1 MSLHHQHN
9 PHTRQPDEPAV
20 AGGLDTKG
28 HEPQDVVLQRARR
41 GAAPAANG
49 GQGQMTTPPVMLAQL
64 APQLAPAMNNRPGF
78 YPEYIYGLHEQGGEG
93 CMIEAGRPG
102 WVLELAEVGLHG
114 GQPTS
119 FSNLA
124 QQGLGVVVRLNHGYG
139 STGTLPTPDRYSQ
152 FAEACATYVARSQGC
167 HVWIIGNEPNHE
179 QERPDG
185 QPITPGDYARA
196 YKLCRSKIRSLPGR
210 EQDHVLVA
218 GPAPWNIQTKYD
230 GNPSG
235 DWGKYFADTLALLG
249 DGECDGFAIHTYTRL
264 HDPGRIQV
272 DIPFNSPGYSHLHDE
287 FRTYRDF
294 MERIPGRFR
303 QLPVL
308 ITETDPTEP
317 TRGWEPANNLGWVKT
332 AYREIAEWN
341 RNPNKQPIQA
351 LILYRWPVRAD
362 QPNWSI
368 SNRQGII
375 DDFKE
380 ALRADPAGDYQV
392 RMAVASLS
400 PDLPP
405 ERMVAPLPPI
415 YTNQQLI
422 DALASAANALG
433 LGNWALL
440 EKAGLNINQL
450 AADREGL
457 YTGAALEAL
466 PNLAAAE
473 RALIRAELIKQLSRR
488 PRWKGIVNAQAGLM
502 LRTGPGQNFA
512 AVKGLPH
519 ETNVMVLSEQGP
531 WLFVLA
537 DGDAGYV
544 FAEFVIREP
553 AIATTP
559 TRITVSADM
568 PLAPPASQQFA
579 LPPDADW
586 DTKAVVNSW
595 NRYGALV
602 TTLAGQL
609 GMDPAIAIA
618 IIATE
623 SAGAGLGDDGRL
635 IIRFEV
641 HQFLAYCNDQT
652 RPVAGQHFRFD
663 GSKTYQDP
671 LQQMWRRDPNGEWQ
685 PVHVGGQAGQW
696 AVLDFARQIDPFA
709 ALMCISMGAPQV
721 MGFNYELLG
730 YRSAQAMFDDFQ
742 RSEHTQIASLFR
754 FIEARGLVDA
764 VRNREF
770 RALAAA
776 YNGEGQVDLYAGL
789 IQKRLAIFEALRT
802 TVAPAGQAALA
813 PVPAALA
820 EPSPVP
826 AALPVPDVTRASS
839 LRELDPDLY
848 KAWSE
853 HIKQGFA
860 NNNIMFN
867 RVLEGFMRPYQ
878 TTIWMYRILFAIGV
892 ASFIASVVMAIVMR
906 DKPAATAISA
916 TAIFGGL
923 SIVAFLSYFVSR
935 PLQALEENLQ
945 FITWLG
951 IVYNTYWTRLVNT
964 TDAATQ
970 HQELED
976 ATNDAV
982 NSIKEMLD
990 KHAAHSRQRSGLTP

>member
-1 MSLHHQHN
+1 MRH
-9 PHTRQPDEPAV
+9 PGEPA
-20 AGGLDTKG
+20 ATGERLDTEEG
-28 HEPQDVVLQRARR
+28 RHAHAVASQRTRK
-41 GAAPAANG
+41 GAAPAVNS
-49 GQGQMTTPPVMLAQL
+49 GQNQKATPLISRAPALVTS
-64 APQLAPAMNNRPGF
+64 PQLAPAMNNRPGF
-78 YPEYIYGLHEQGGEG
+78 YPEYIFGLHEQGGEG
-93 CMIEAGRPG
+93 HMVDAGRPG

-119 FSNLA
+119 FAHLA
-124 QQGLGVVVRLNHGYG
+124 QRGLGVVVRLNHGYG
-139 STGTLPTPDRYSQ
+139 STGTLPTPERHPQ
-152 FAEACATYVARSQGC
+152 FAEACAIYVARSQGC

-185 QPITPGDYARA
+185 QPITPGDYVRA
-196 YKLCRSKIRSLPGR
+196 YKLCRSKIRAVPGH
-210 EQDHVLVA
+210 EQDQVLVA

-230 GNPSG
+230 GNPGG
-235 DWGKYFADTLALLG
+235 DWGKYFADALALLG

-272 DIPFNSPGYSHLHDE
+272 DAPFNSPGYTHLRDE
-287 FRTYRDF
+287 FRSYRDF

-303 QLPVL
+303 HLPVL

-341 RNPNKQPIQA
+341 RNPNNQPIQA

-368 SNRQGII
+368 SNRQGVI
-375 DDFKE
+375 DDFNE
-380 ALRADPAGDYQV
+380 ALRADPASDYQV
-392 RMAVASLS
+392 RMAGTSQL

-405 ERMVAPLPPI
+405 DRNTTPLPPI
-415 YTNQQLI
+415 YTNQHLI

-433 LGNWALL
+433 LGSWALL
-440 EKAGLNINQL
+440 EKAGLSLVKL
-450 AADREGL
+450 AEDRQGL
-457 YTGAALEAL
+457 YTGAPIEAL
-466 PNLAAAE
+466 PNLTAAE
-473 RALIRAELIKQLSRR
+473 RALIRNELLKWLGKQA
-488 PRWKGIVNAQAGLM
+488 RWKGAINAQAGLM
-502 LRTGPGQNFA
+502 LRTGPGQNH
-512 AVKGLPH
+512 AVVKALPH
-519 ETNVMVLSEQGP
+519 ESVVTVLSEQGP

-553 AIATTP
+553 VTTTTP
-559 TRITVSADM
+559 TRITVSTDM
-568 PLAPPASQQFA
+568 PLAPPAEQQFA
-579 LPPDADW
+579 LPANADW
-586 DTKAVVNSW
+586 DTKTVVNSW

-635 IIRFEV
+635 LIRFEV
-641 HQFLAYCNDQT
+641 HQFLAHCNNQT
-652 RPVAGQHFRFD
+652 RPIATQHFRFD
-663 GSKTYQDP
+663 SSKDYRDP

-696 AVLDFARQIDPFA
+696 TVLDFARQIDPHA
-709 ALMCISMGAPQV
+709 ALMCVSMGAPQV
-721 MGFNYELLG
+721 MGFNHRLLG
-730 YRSAQAMFDDFQ
+730 YGSAQAMFDDFQ
-742 RSEHTQIASLFR
+742 QSEHIQIASLFR

-770 RALAAA
+770 RALVAA
-776 YNGEGQVDLYAGL
+776 YNGEGQVDFYVDLM
-789 IQKRLAIFEALRT
+789 QKRLAIFAALRT
-802 TVAPAGQAALA
+802 TVAPAGQVE
-813 PVPAALA
+813 PVPTPAGLA
-820 EPSPVP
+820 EPPPVP
-826 AALPVPDVTRASS
+826 AALPLPDVTKSGP
-839 LRELDPDLY
+839 LRELDPELY

-853 HIKQGFA
+853 HIRQGFV

-867 RVLEGFMRPYQ
+867 RILEGFMRPYQ
-878 TTIWMYRILFAIGV
+878 TTIWMYRILFGIGV
-892 ASFIASVVMAIVMR
+892 ASFIASVVMAFVMQDR
-906 DKPAATAISA
+906 PPATAIGT
-916 TAIFGGL
+916 TALFGGL

-935 PLQALEENLQ
+935 PLQALEQNLQ

-951 IVYNTYWTRLVNT
+951 IVYNTYWSRLVGT
-964 TDAATQ
+964 TDPATQ
-970 HQELED
+970 HKELED

-982 NSIKEMLD
+982 DSIKEMLD
-990 KHAAHSRQRSGLTP
+990 KHAAHSRQRPGLTP